1 MWKILS
7 FLNFYKINSAR
18 NFLFSYDDL
27 PYKGDTMNAILAD
40 ANSAGNGSISQTFI
54 MVAIFALFSYFVLW
68 RPDKKRREKMKKL
81 RDSLRK
87 GDKVIAMGIVATVFE
102 IHDRTV
108 ILKQYDG
115 SKIEM
120 LKAAI
125 SEVDVPAST
134 LKTDH

>member
-1 MWKILS
+1 MK
-7 FLNFYKINSAR
+7 
-18 NFLFSYDDL
+18 
-27 PYKGDTMNAILAD
+27 AILAD
-40 ANSAGNGSISQTFI
+40 ANSAGNGGISQTFI

-81 RDSLRK
+81 RDSMKK
-87 GDKVIAMGIVATVFE
+87 GDKVIAMGIVATVYE

-134 LKTDH
+134 LKTDL